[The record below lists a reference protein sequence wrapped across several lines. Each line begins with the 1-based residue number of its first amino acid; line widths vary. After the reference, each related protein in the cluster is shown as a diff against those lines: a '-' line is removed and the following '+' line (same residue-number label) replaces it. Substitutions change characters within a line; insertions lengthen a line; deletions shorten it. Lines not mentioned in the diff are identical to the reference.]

1 MPNIIVRTCVLRAVH
16 LLLALAALSVGGGM
30 EPTGVS
36 AQVAPSAAASVLLQT
51 AIDFEEQGEWDIAR
65 ALFVHITERYPGT
78 PAAGQALERL
88 SLPESSGIDRVSRL
102 ELPVFGTLYGLWLG
116 VAVPTALGADD
127 SEAYGAGLLAGVP
140 LGLFSALIAQRSQQ
154 YTEGQA
160 RAITWGGTWGT
171 WQGLGWTEVLGIGQE
186 ELCSNFGCYETDEN
200 TEEVFSGMIIG
211 GLAGIATGA
220 FIARNPVRSGVSS
233 AAQGG
238 STWGSIYG
246 AMFAEIL
253 DSDDGGD
260 NDGVLVAS
268 LLAGN
273 AGLLA
278 GELLGSAY
286 NVSRPRVRLINLGA
300 LGGGLVG
307 LGVDLLTEPDD
318 NAAIAIPL
326 VSSIAGLAIAT
337 VATRGRDRGRVGMSD
352 AGEDNALLAYS
363 DGSWRVGTPMPM
375 PTVMPI
381 DRADGR
387 PGWVPGLRFELF
399 RGRF

>member
-1 MPNIIVRTCVLRAVH
+1 M
-16 LLLALAALSVGGGM
+16 
-30 EPTGVS
+30 
-36 AQVAPSAAASVLLQT
+36 
-51 AIDFEEQGEWDIAR
+51 
-65 ALFVHITERYPGT
+65 
-78 PAAGQALERL
+78 
-88 SLPESSGIDRVSRL
+88 
-102 ELPVFGTLYGLWLG
+102 
-116 VAVPTALGADD
+116 
-127 SEAYGAGLLAGVP
+127 
-140 LGLFSALIAQRSQQ
+140 
-154 YTEGQA
+154 
-160 RAITWGGTWGT
+160 
-171 WQGLGWTEVLGIGQE
+171 GWTEVLGIGQE

-381 DRADGR
+381 DRDDGR

>member
-1 MPNIIVRTCVLRAVH
+1 MPNIIDGARVRRATYP
-16 LLLALAALSVGGGM
+16 LLALIALFGGGTM
-30 EPTGVS
+30 QPTDLS
-36 AQVAPSAAASVLLQT
+36 AQVAPSEAASVLLRT

-78 PAAGQALERL
+78 RAAEEALERL
-88 SLPESSGIDRVSRL
+88 SLNGSSGIDRVSRL

-140 LGLFSALIAQRSQQ
+140 LGLFSSLAAQRSQQ

-171 WQGLGWTEVLGIGQE
+171 WQGLGWTEFLGIGQQE
-186 ELCSNFGCYETDEN
+186 VCSNFGCYETDEN
-200 TEEVFSGMIIG
+200 TEEVFTSMIIG

-220 FIARNPVRSGVSS
+220 FIARKPVRSGVAS

-246 AMFAEIL
+246 AMAAEIL
-253 DSDDGGD
+253 DSDSGGD
-260 NDGVLVAS
+260 NDGVLLTS

-278 GELLGSAY
+278 GEMLGSAY
-286 NVSRPRVRLINLGA
+286 DVSRPRVRLINLGA

-307 LGVDLLTEPDD
+307 LGVDLLTDPGD
-318 NAAIAIPL
+318 NAAITIPL
-326 VSSIAGLAIAT
+326 VSSVAGLAIAT
-337 VATRGRDRGRVGMSD
+337 VATRGMDRARRDMPDRGGD
-352 AGEDNALLAYS
+352 GALLGYS
-363 DGSWRVGTPMPM
+363 DGS
-375 PTVMPI
+375 
-381 DRADGR
+381 
-387 PGWVPGLRFELF
+387 
-399 RGRF
+399 